1 MCVFSVMISVPPM
14 YVVLPPGEAGG
25 FWMTTVPGLN
35 ITVTPLCCATNCSIS
50 ARSQSSRTAAVT
62 LILEGR
68 SLMAVPPLIVRSKA
82 DHPPATVGQPEQPK
96 TSSVSLA
103 KPTRQIEET
112 DPERSGEDHDT
123 LVLSK

>member
-50 ARSQSSRTAAVT
+50 ARSQSSRTAAVP
-62 LILEGR
+62 LIL
-68 SLMAVPPLIVRSKA
+68 RSKA